1 MLSEPVPM
9 DATAE
14 RIPRR
19 IDAMGGG
26 GGSSSNDNN
35 DIRCLEA
42 RQKGVVRIGRLR
54 KQQTEEVECLRLCV
68 CMFGLGCALVPRSSE
83 GHDGFLTALNL
94 LS

>member
-9 DATAE
+9 DASAE

-19 IDAMGGG
+19 IDKMG

-42 RQKGVVRIGRLR
+42 RQKGVVRIAGMVGMETRR
-54 KQQTEEVECLRLCV
+54 PGMSSGFV

-83 GHDGFLTALNL
+83 GHDSFLTALNL

>member
-9 DATAE
+9 DASAE

-26 GGSSSNDNN
+26 GGGSSNDNN

-42 RQKGVVRIGRLR
+42 RQKGVVRID
-54 KQQTEEVECLRLCV
+54 ECT
-68 CMFGLGCALVPRSSE
+68 GLWLAAASRICA
-83 GHDGFLTALNL
+83 A
-94 LS
+94 